1 MMDHELL
8 WETSFIY
15 DKPVLER
22 FPTVGVIGA
31 GQLARMMVAPASA
44 LGINLILFA
53 QSGDDSGA
61 QVTNHVIGDYS
72 DLAALQKFAQGC
84 DVITF
89 EHELVPLSVIK
100 GLESAGVRVYPSSSA
115 FLYSQDKAEMRKKLA
130 HYPAPEWKVITTT
143 SEVDQYPLIAKAISG
158 GYDGRGVWKINS
170 QDELAEVLRTTPRLL
185 IEELICFD
193 SEIAVMVARSPHGQ
207 ATTWA
212 PTQTVQEDGIC
223 TMTISPAQEI
233 SDEIAEWAQKL
244 ALEIAAEVGVIGVM
258 SVEMFVKG
266 EKIFINELAMR
277 PHNSGHWT
285 IDGSRT
291 SQFEQHLRAILDL
304 PLGDPAMMAEYAV
317 MGNIL
322 GGEKTDMYRPYLHL
336 MARNPDLKFHQYKK
350 EVRPGRKIGHVTAT
364 GSNLLQLTLDVQH
377 ARDYISGEI
386 DE

>member
-1 MMDHELL
+1 M
-8 WETSFIY
+8 
-15 DKPVLER
+15 LER

-61 QVTNHVIGDYS
+61 QVTNHIIGDYS
-72 DLAALQKFAQGC
+72 DLAALKKFAQGC

-89 EHELVPLSVIK
+89 EHELIPLSVIK

-115 FLYSQDKAEMRKKLA
+115 FIYSQDKAEMRKKLA
-130 HYPAPEWKVITTT
+130 HYPSPEWKVVTST

-158 GYDGRGVWKINS
+158 GYDGCGVWKINS

-185 IEELICFD
+185 IEELISFD

-207 ATTWA
+207 ATSWA

-233 SDEIAEWAQKL
+233 SDEIAERAQRL

-258 SVEMFVKG
+258 AVEMFVKG
-266 EKIFINELAMR
+266 EKVIINKLAMR

-285 IDGSRT
+285 IDGSRI

-304 PLGDPAMMAEYAV
+304 PLGDPAMTAEYAV
-317 MGNIL
+317 MGNIF

-364 GSNLLQLTLDVQH
+364 GSNLLQLTSDVQH
-377 ARDYISGEI
+377 ARDYISGKI

>member
-1 MMDHELL
+1 MDHELL

-15 DKPVLER
+15 DEPVLER

-53 QSGDDSGA
+53 QSGDDPGA

-130 HYPAPEWKVITTT
+130 RFPAPEWKVVTST

-185 IEELICFD
+185 IEELISFD

-233 SDEIAEWAQKL
+233 SDEIAERAQKL

-304 PLGDPAMMAEYAV
+304 PLGDPAMTAEYAV